1 MMLIGKFSAL
11 ILGPEQVVSTP
22 YWVVHRGRNGNSQ
35 ELVGQVLFSL
45 ESSPN
50 SILDIDG
57 KSLQFARQNVQANN
71 LHERIKLLQTKPDGP
86 LLPLDIMGFEQ

>member
-1 MMLIGKFSAL
+1 LCLPLIRLFTESEMEIRRNWLVKF
-11 ILGPEQVVSTP
+11 
-22 YWVVHRGRNGNSQ
+22 
-35 ELVGQVLFSL
+35 FSL
-45 ESSPN
+45 ERSPN

-71 LHERIKLLQTKPDGP
+71 LHERIKLLQTKSDGP

>member
-1 MMLIGKFSAL
+1 MCLPLIRLFTESEMEIRRNWLVKF
-11 ILGPEQVVSTP
+11 
-22 YWVVHRGRNGNSQ
+22 
-35 ELVGQVLFSL
+35 FSL
-45 ESSPN
+45 ERSPN

-71 LHERIKLLQTKPDGP
+71 LHERIKLLQTKSDGP

>member
-1 MMLIGKFSAL
+1 MVKF
-11 ILGPEQVVSTP
+11 
-22 YWVVHRGRNGNSQ
+22 
-35 ELVGQVLFSL
+35 FSL
-45 ESSPN
+45 ERSPN

-71 LHERIKLLQTKPDGP
+71 LHERIKLLQTKSGGP